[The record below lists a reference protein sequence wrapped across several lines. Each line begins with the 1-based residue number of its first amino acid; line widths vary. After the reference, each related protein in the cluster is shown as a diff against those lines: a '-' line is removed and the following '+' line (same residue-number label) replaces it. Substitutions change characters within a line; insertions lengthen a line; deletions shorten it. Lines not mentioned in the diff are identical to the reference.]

1 MTRKTCSVNENVLP
15 CLLQKKVALAQEQ
28 AEVENE
34 IGAEQERIEGI
45 DAEAKRL
52 TDETNALKNK

>member
-1 MTRKTCSVNENVLP
+1 VNENVLP